1 MEYLN
6 YLKKPGFDFS
16 NNGRNSSLQ
25 SKQSKIQFK
34 KTGTTIV
41 GVLCPEGVILAA
53 DTRATMGFVAE
64 KNCKKIHYVSPNMR
78 SCGAGTA
85 ADLQNVMCRAFFGG
99 VRVNFFSQDEV

>member
-1 MEYLN
+1 MI
-6 YLKKPGFDFS
+6 S
-16 NNGRNSSLQ
+16 NNN
-25 SKQSKIQFK
+25 KTKFK

-64 KNCKKIHYVSPNMR
+64 KNCRKIHYIAPKMR

-85 ADLQNVMCRAFFGG
+85 ADLQYVMCRD
-99 VRVNFFSQDEV
+99 NFI

>member
-1 MEYLN
+1 MEYLT

-16 NNGRNSSLQ
+16 NQNRNSKMGTSNI
-25 SKQSKIQFK
+25 KANAK

-41 GVLCPEGVILAA
+41 GVVCPTGVVLAA

-64 KNCKKIHYVSPNMR
+64 KNCKKVHYITPNIV

-85 ADLQNVMCRAFFGG
+85 ADMQYVFRKHFYLFGG
-99 VRVNFFSQDEV
+99 YI

>member
-16 NNGRNSSLQ
+16 NQNRNS
-25 SKQSKIQFK
+25 KMICPKDKTNYK

-41 GVLCPEGVILAA
+41 GVLCPTGVVLAA
-53 DTRATMGFVAE
+53 DTRATAGFIAE
-64 KNCKKIHYVSPNMR
+64 KNCSKIHYVAPNIR

-85 ADLQNVMCRAFFGG
+85 ADLQYVMCKSILKYF
-99 VRVNFFSQDEV
+99 

>member
-16 NNGRNSSLQ
+16 NQNRNSKMI
-25 SKQSKIQFK
+25 SKQVNNSYK

-41 GVLCPEGVILAA
+41 GVLCPSGVVLAA
-53 DTRATMGFVAE
+53 DTRATAGFIAE
-64 KNCKKIHYVSPNMR
+64 KNCSKIHYVAPNIR

-85 ADLQNVMCRAFFGG
+85 ADLQYVMCRDFLVFF
-99 VRVNFFSQDEV
+99 

>member
-1 MEYLN
+1 MEYLS

-16 NNGRNSSLQ
+16 NKTRNSSMI
-25 SKQSKIQFK
+25 SSNEKTKFK

-41 GVLCPEGVILAA
+41 GVLCPEGVVLAA

-64 KNCKKIHYVSPNMR
+64 KNCRKIHYISPNMR

-85 ADLQNVMCRAFFGG
+85 ADLQYVMCKFFGYL
-99 VRVNFFSQDEV
+99 